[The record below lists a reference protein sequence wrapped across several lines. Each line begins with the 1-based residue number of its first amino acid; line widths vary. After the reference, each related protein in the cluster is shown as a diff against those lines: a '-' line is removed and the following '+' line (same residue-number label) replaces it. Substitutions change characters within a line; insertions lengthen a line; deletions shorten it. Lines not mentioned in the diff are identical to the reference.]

1 MQIFAPLRSSAVG
14 LRPPSPAPPEPSAEK
29 LPSECWEEGPGSG
42 SLSRSED
49 APPREEAPPVD
60 GCAAGRR
67 LRRLVASQIRRAR
80 GGGELIVIV
89 TGRRAT
95 VVLRRGLRP
104 AVIRQRDAQRRKEVR
119 ASRQL
124 VELCVV
130 ESHPVGATVALELV
144 DRDGTLRRARY
155 ERPELAHEHS
165 RGHRARHSSPPPR
178 DFWKCVG
185 PTSAS
190 SWAGVGAS
198 ISAAAGPS
206 SINPEWW
213 RVFGGPTESACV
225 LRFGF

>member
-1 MQIFAPLRSSAVG
+1 MLFAWHADFRAVAKQRSG
-14 LRPPSPAPPEPSAEK
+14 PPSPAPPEPSAEK

-49 APPREEAPPVD
+49 APPREEALPGD

-165 RGHRARHSSPPPR
+165 RGHRARHSSPPARLLEVRRPDERLLLGGGRRVNLGGRRAFVHQPR
-178 DFWKCVG
+178 VVEG
-185 PTSAS
+185 L
-190 SWAGVGAS
+190 
-198 ISAAAGPS
+198 
-206 SINPEWW
+206 WW
-213 RVFGGPTESACV
+213 TYRIG
-225 LRFGF
+225 LRA

>member
-14 LRPPSPAPPEPSAEK
+14 LRAQRRRSPPPRSCRANAGRRVRGPARCRARRTHRRAKKRRRATAAPP
-29 LPSECWEEGPGSG
+29 G
-42 SLSRSED
+42 
-49 APPREEAPPVD
+49 D

-165 RGHRARHSSPPPR
+165 RGHRARHSSPPARLLEVRRPDERLLLGEGRRVNLGGRRAFVHQPR
-178 DFWKCVG
+178 VVEG
-185 PTSAS
+185 L
-190 SWAGVGAS
+190 
-198 ISAAAGPS
+198 
-206 SINPEWW
+206 WW
-213 RVFGGPTESACV
+213 TYRIG
-225 LRFGF
+225 LRA